1 MILLFDFILFFQ
13 IKWNLI
19 NAFYNIIN
27 FINWQEEQKCFQ
39 VFSCFF
45 AAKVDHK
52 IIKSVRVSMTIF
64 LGQEINL
71 EYLIVKCFVIKQTD
85 MTKQILGY
93 L

>member
-1 MILLFDFILFFQ
+1 MNIAFWFYIVVFFQ
-13 IKWNLI
+13 LKWNLI
-19 NAFYNIIN
+19 NAFYNII
-27 FINWQEEQKCFQ
+27 KCFQ